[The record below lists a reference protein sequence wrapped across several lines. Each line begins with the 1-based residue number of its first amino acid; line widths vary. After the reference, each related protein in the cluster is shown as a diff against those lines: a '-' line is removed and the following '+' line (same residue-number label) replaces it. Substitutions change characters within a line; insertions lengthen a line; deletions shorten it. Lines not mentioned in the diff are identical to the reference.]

1 MKTLSTKNLLIA
13 FAVLAIVCGII
24 YFFTGQKDNG
34 NFKTTEI
41 NLDAS
46 TIDQW
51 IITPQQNPAKAYRI
65 FRDGKRWKIELPD
78 KEIADAGM
86 DIIER
91 SIHHFVNLKP
101 ESLVA
106 TTKKEWRQY
115 GVDTAGTLVQV
126 FESRQQKY
134 AFIIG
139 DITFQNDKL
148 ATYYFRLQN
157 EDNVYTVHNYL
168 DGSIRATPDA
178 FRKKD
183 LLIASPDILQF
194 LSFNYTNEPTF
205 RLENTGNAWQ
215 INGQNIDSARINP
228 YLRALCKFRLTAFT
242 SMPAGAPYYSIS
254 VSSNKSKETITLD
267 AFRQP
272 NGKWTVTSSANKGNY
287 FVADSATVMNHFP
300 PKRIFQ

>member
-24 YFFTGQKDNG
+24 YFFTGQKDTG
-34 NFKTTEI
+34 NFNTTEI
-41 NLDAS
+41 NLDAN

-51 IITPQQNPAKAYRI
+51 IVTPQQKPAKAYRI
-65 FRDGKRWKIELPD
+65 FRDGGRWKIELPD
-78 KEIADAGM
+78 KEVADAGM

-101 ESLVA
+101 ESLIA
-106 TTKKEWRQY
+106 TTKKEWHQY

-183 LLIASPDILQF
+183 LLIATPDILKS
-194 LSFNYTNEPTF
+194 LSFNYVNEQPFT
-205 RLENTGNAWQ
+205 LENTGNTWQ
-215 INGQNIDSARINP
+215 INGQNIDSARVNP
-228 YLRALCKFRLTAFT
+228 YLRALCKFRLTAFAT
-242 SMPAGAPYYSIS
+242 KPIGAPYYSIG
-254 VSSNKSKETITLD
+254 VSSSKSKEVITLNVYK
-267 AFRQP
+267 QP
-272 NGKWTVTSSANKGNY
+272 AGKWTVTSSANEGNY
-287 FVADSATVMNHFP
+287 FTADSATVMNYFP